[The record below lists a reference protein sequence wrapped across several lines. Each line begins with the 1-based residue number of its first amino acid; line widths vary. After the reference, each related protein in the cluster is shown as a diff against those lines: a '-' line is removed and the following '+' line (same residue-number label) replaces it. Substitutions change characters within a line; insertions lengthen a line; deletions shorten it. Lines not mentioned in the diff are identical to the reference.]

1 MRVTVLGAGAV
12 GLTTAVRLL
21 EAGCDVRVVTAA
33 PIEATTSYITAGIW
47 FPTHVGP
54 PGLVAV
60 WGRRA
65 FEVFARQARDSV
77 PGVVMRES
85 LALYRERPGRPD
97 WTASVGDVRDATE
110 AELPPGYRYGLRFA
124 VPQAEMPVYQPWL
137 ARQVTERGGEIVS
150 QRVSDLAEL
159 AGPGVD
165 AVVNCPGLAARELV
179 GDSSVYPVRGQVVRV
194 KNPGLSMSVRD
205 EFHPAGRAYVHPRSS
220 DCILGGT
227 LDEHQWDTEPDPV
240 TAEAIIARCTEIV
253 PALAGAEV
261 IETIAGLR
269 PGRPA
274 VRLEAGPP
282 LAGSTRVVHNYGHGG
297 AGITLSWGCAENVVQ
312 LLLEAP
318 AR

>member
-1 MRVTVLGAGAV
+1 MVLMRVTVLGAGAV

-85 LALYRERPGRPD
+85 LVLYRKPPGRPD

-137 ARQVTERGGEIVS
+137 ARQVTELGGEVVP
-150 QRVSDLAEL
+150 RHVGDLAEL
-159 AGPGVD
+159 AESELAGAGGD
-165 AVVNCPGLAARELV
+165 AVVDCPGLGARELI
-179 GDSSVYPVRGQVVRV
+179 GDESVYPVRGQIVRIV
-194 KNPGLSMSVRD
+194 NP
-205 EFHPAGRAYVHPRSS
+205 
-220 DCILGGT
+220 
-227 LDEHQWDTEPDPV
+227 
-240 TAEAIIARCTEIV
+240 
-253 PALAGAEV
+253 
-261 IETIAGLR
+261 
-269 PGRPA
+269 
-274 VRLEAGPP
+274 
-282 LAGSTRVVHNYGHGG
+282 
-297 AGITLSWGCAENVVQ
+297 
-312 LLLEAP
+312 
-318 AR
+318 